1 MKPGSI
7 RFWRPAVHIP
17 DGFLDA
23 KTLAA
28 AAGLSAG
35 GVGTALRHAS
45 RSGAG
50 RRAPLIGVTA
60 AFVFAAQMLNFPV
73 AGGTSGHLVG
83 GVLAAVLVGP
93 AAAVVVMTSVL
104 TLQCFLFNDGGV
116 LALGAN
122 VFNMAVLAPVAGW
135 LVYRGVRGRSG
146 GSRRMLLAAA
156 FAAWCSVVLSA
167 LACAGELALSGTVA
181 APLVLPAMTAI
192 HMLIGLGEAA
202 ITALVLSAL
211 ARTRP
216 GLLVHGPGAAPV
228 GGHLV
233 VQGALVAVGLA
244 VFLSPFAS
252 ALPDGLEHV
261 AGRLGFEGRAAPLL
275 LPSPMPDYGVPG
287 LASSV
292 GSTMIAGLA
301 GTALAFAVSWL
312 LAALLTRA
320 EAPAAKK

>member
-1 MKPGSI
+1 M
-7 RFWRPAVHIP
+7 HIP

-23 KTLAA
+23 KTIAA
-28 AAGLSAG
+28 ATGLSAA
-35 GVGTALRHAS
+35 GVGTALRHAA

-116 LALGAN
+116 LAFGAN
-122 VFNMAVLAPVAGW
+122 VFNMAVLAPGAGW
-135 LVYRGVRGRSG
+135 LVYRVVRGSG
-146 GSRRMLLAAA
+146 GTRRALLAAA
-156 FAAWCSVVLSA
+156 FAAWCSVVVASV
-167 LACAGELALSGTVA
+167 ACAGELAWSGTVA
-181 APLVLPAMTAI
+181 APLVLPAMAGI
-192 HMLIGLGEAA
+192 HMVIGLGEAA
-202 ITALVLSAL
+202 ITALVLSAI

-216 GLLVHGPGAAPV
+216 ELLGDEAAPAPAGRLLVIQ
-228 GGHLV
+228 GGLIC
-233 VQGALVAVGLA
+233 VGLA

-252 ALPDGLEHV
+252 ALPDGLERV
-261 AGRLGFEGRAAPLL
+261 AGLLGFEHRAEEPL

-287 LASSV
+287 VASSTLGTV
-292 GSTMIAGLA
+292 IAGLA
-301 GTALAFAVSWL
+301 GTVVAFALSWI
-312 LAALLTRA
+312 LAVALTRA
-320 EAPAAKK
+320 DAAPAKK